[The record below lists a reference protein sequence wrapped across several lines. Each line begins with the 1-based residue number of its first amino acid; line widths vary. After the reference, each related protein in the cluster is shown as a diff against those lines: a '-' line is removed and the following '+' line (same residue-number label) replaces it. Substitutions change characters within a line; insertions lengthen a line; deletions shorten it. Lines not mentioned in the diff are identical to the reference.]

1 MNTLGRW
8 LCKHPAVLV
17 YDVCMIE
24 TVKRL
29 DAPAKKQ
36 ETRICL
42 FVDNF
47 HELRRSGFGL
57 MLSLYA
63 AAMLAR
69 KKNSLV

>member
-1 MNTLGRW
+1 
-8 LCKHPAVLV
+8 
-17 YDVCMIE
+17 MIE

-36 ETRICL
+36 ETRVRL

-63 AAMLAR
+63 RTMHRLLDGVYANILVEAATLAR